1 MHVIYVWQEELF
13 VFLQSIT
20 SLQSWFLPKDST
32 AVGNIPLND
41 SDCTIYLRN
50 RDYIFENGYISA
62 KTPDLSANYTI
73 YRFFD
78 KNNLK
83 NK

>member
-1 MHVIYVWQEELF
+1 MHVICGWQEELF
-13 VFLQSIT
+13 AFLQSIS
-20 SLQSWFLPKDST
+20 SLQSWFLPNDST
-32 AVGNIPLND
+32 PEGNIPLND

-50 RDYIFENGYISA
+50 RDYIFENGDISA

-78 KNNLK
+78 KNK
-83 NK
+83 